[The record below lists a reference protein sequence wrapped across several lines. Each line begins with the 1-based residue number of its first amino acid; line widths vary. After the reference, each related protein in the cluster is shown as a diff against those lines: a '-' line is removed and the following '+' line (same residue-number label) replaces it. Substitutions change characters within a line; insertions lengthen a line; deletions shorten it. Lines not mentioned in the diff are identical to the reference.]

1 MSFRERV
8 PNELWGEILG
18 NVSEYDR
25 PTFQNFSLTCRAF
38 LPVSRPFLF
47 SAIRLTPYRIGNDG
61 DLLLPSP
68 AEVDRRLK
76 RLEFWFSSEIAPL
89 VRSCLIYP
97 LDSYMG
103 RDVSKWSS
111 STDTPYI
118 LLDALFQRLERFTG
132 LQRLHASR
140 IDFTQARVDILSQ
153 LPKLFELHL
162 SDCAVAP
169 GEHIETSAHVL
180 RISDFSLYH
189 DSKSDPADDYWFPLL
204 QPDQLRVL
212 RSDFALGRTTD
223 IISSFPNTAL
233 SKFPA
238 VRILKLWGKGLNT
251 DAVVPDAVALFP
263 VLEEYYGPH
272 EALPLFLAATTLRR
286 VQTECARSEDLV
298 TRIQGSQGRNITSFY
313 VKLQTLNVTIFNKI
327 VEHLPQ
333 LTELLIT
340 CGVSNLDSM
349 FTRVVYDPRK
359 IPKDAVVDGR
369 FGDEVRMGFK
379 PSTFF
384 LKLADVPFLPPALER
399 LAISWDCYDQES
411 CLELSAYTVPDF
423 SQMRDVLVARC
434 PGLNWLWLSGIYFR
448 FEWRDPMP
456 DGTVKN
462 FIAKNFSTHPFFSP
476 EMVLG
481 LH

>member
-1 MSFRERV
+1 MGFPERV

-18 NVSEYDR
+18 NVRQYDR

-47 SAIRLTPYRIGNDG
+47 SALRLTPYRIGNDG
-61 DLLLPSP
+61 DLLLPPP

-76 RLEFWFSSEIAPL
+76 RLEFWCSSEIAPL
-89 VRSCLIYP
+89 VRSCTIYP
-97 LDSYMG
+97 LDSYTG

-118 LLDALFQRLERFTG
+118 LLDALFQRLEHFTG
-132 LQRLHASR
+132 LQRLHTFG
-140 IDFTQARVDILSQ
+140 IHFTQAR
-153 LPKLFELHL
+153 LHL
-162 SDCAVAP
+162 SGCVVAP
-169 GEHIETSAHVL
+169 GEHIETSPHVL
-180 RISDFSLYH
+180 RISDFSLCH

-223 IISSFPNTAL
+223 TISSFPNVQTLEAIMHRQTPSQYLTAL
-233 SKFPA
+233 SKFPG
-238 VRILKLWGKGLNT
+238 VRILKLWGKGLHT
-251 DAVVPDAVALFP
+251 DAVVPDAVAVFP

-286 VQTECARSEDLV
+286 VQITCARSEDLV
-298 TRIQGSQGRNITSFY
+298 NRIQGSQGRNITSF
-313 VKLQTLNVTIFNKI
+313 N
-327 VEHLPQ
+327 

-340 CGVSNLDSM
+340 SGVSNLDNM

-359 IPKDAVVDGR
+359 VPKDAVVDGR
-369 FGDEVRMGFK
+369 FGDEVRIGFK
-379 PSTFF
+379 LSTFF

-423 SQMRDVLVARC
+423 SQMRDALVARC
-434 PGLNWLWLSGIYFR
+434 PGLNWLWLNGIYFR
-448 FEWRDPMP
+448 FEWRVPMP
-456 DGTVKN
+456 DGTVKE
-462 FIAKNFSTHPFFSP
+462 FTAKNFMDAYVQGGEIFDDW
-476 EMVLG
+476 EVL
-481 LH
+481 

>member
-1 MSFRERV
+1 MRFPDRV

-18 NVSEYDR
+18 NVNEHDR

-47 SAIRLTPYRIGNDG
+47 SAICLTPYRIGNDG
-61 DLLLPSP
+61 DLLLPP
-68 AEVDRRLK
+68 PRRGRPSLEAPSSSGALLK
-76 RLEFWFSSEIAPL
+76 LPRW
-89 VRSCLIYP
+89 
-97 LDSYMG
+97 
-103 RDVSKWSS
+103 DVSKWSS
-111 STDTPYI
+111 STDTPDI
-118 LLDALFQRLERFTG
+118 LLDSLFRRLDHFTG

-140 IDFTQARVDILSQ
+140 IHFTQARVDILSH

-162 SDCAVAP
+162 SNCAVAP
-169 GEHIETSAHVL
+169 GEHIETSPHVL
-180 RISDFSLYH
+180 RISDFSLCH

-223 IISSFPNTAL
+223 TISSFPNVQTLEAIMHRQTPSQYSTAL
-233 SKFPA
+233 SNFPA
-238 VRILKLWGKGLNT
+238 VRILKLWGKGLHT
-251 DAVVPDAVALFP
+251 DAVVPDAVAVFP
-263 VLEEYYGPH
+263 VLEEYYGPL

-286 VQTECARSEDLV
+286 VQTKCARSEDLV
-298 TRIQGSQGRNITSFY
+298 TRIQGRHGRNITSFN
-313 VKLQTLNVTIFNKI
+313 VELKTLNVTIFNQI

-340 CGVSNLDSM
+340 CGVSNLDNM

-359 IPKDAVVDGR
+359 LPKDAVVDGR

-411 CLELSAYTVPDF
+411 CYELSAYMVPDF
-423 SQMRDVLVARC
+423 SQMRDALVARC
-434 PGLNWLWLSGIYFR
+434 PGLNWLWLNGIYFR

-456 DGTVKN
+456 DGTVKE
-462 FIAKNFSTHPFFSP
+462 FTAKNF
-476 EMVLG
+476 MDACVQ
-481 LH
+481 

>member
-1 MSFRERV
+1 MGFPDRV

-18 NVSEYDR
+18 NVNEYDR

-47 SAIRLTPYRIGNDG
+47 STIRLTPYRIGNDG
-61 DLLLPSP
+61 DLLLPPP

-76 RLEFWFSSEIAPL
+76 RLEFWCSSEIAPL
-89 VRSCLIYP
+89 VRSCLIRP
-97 LDSYMG
+97 LDSYTG
-103 RDVSKWSS
+103 RDASKWSS

-118 LLDALFQRLERFTG
+118 LLDSLFRRLDHFTG
-132 LQRLHASR
+132 LQRLHASG
-140 IDFTQARVDILSQ
+140 IHFTQARVDILSH
-153 LPKLFELHL
+153 LPRLFELHL

-169 GEHIETSAHVL
+169 GEHIETSPHVL
-180 RISDFSLYH
+180 RMSDFSLCH

-212 RSDFALGRTTD
+212 RSDFALGRTIYT
-223 IISSFPNTAL
+223 ISSFPNVQTLEAIMHRQTPSQYSTAL

-238 VRILKLWGKGLNT
+238 VRILKLWGKGLHT
-251 DAVVPDAVALFP
+251 DVVVPDAVAVFP

-272 EALPLFLAATTLRR
+272 EALPPNVLAQRIW
-286 VQTECARSEDLV
+286 S
-298 TRIQGSQGRNITSFY
+298 TRIQGRHGRNITSFN
-313 VKLQTLNVTIFNKI
+313 VGLKTLNVTIFNKI

-340 CGVSNLDSM
+340 CGVSNLENM
-349 FTRVVYDPRK
+349 FTRVAYDPREV
-359 IPKDAVVDGR
+359 PKDAVVDGR

-411 CLELSAYTVPDF
+411 YLELSAYM
-423 SQMRDVLVARC
+423 MRDALVARC
-434 PGLNWLWLSGIYFR
+434 PGLNWLWLNGIYFR

-456 DGTVKN
+456 DGTVKE
-462 FIAKNFSTHPFFSP
+462 FIAKKFHGCICAMGGN
-476 EMVLG
+476 L
-481 LH
+481 L